1 MSVAA
6 RVGGYVLLLVVV
18 GLLATGL
25 GRAVGPIDA
34 AASDEPEHM
43 AAGTGGTEGMEMPSE
58 PGPQRAP
65 DSVPGGLMTSQSGYT
80 LQPSAS
86 VLEADAGAVVAFRVL
101 GPDGR
106 PVESFTQSHEKS
118 LHLIAVRRD
127 MASYQHV
134 HPIRDRQ
141 GVWRA
146 PLDLSKAG
154 EYRLIADFV
163 PAATGDPVTLGTDL
177 SVAGEYAP
185 RPLPAPSR
193 TARVGDYTV
202 TLDGRLVPGEESAL
216 RLSVSRDGRPVTDL
230 QPYLGAYGHLVVLRD
245 GDLAYL
251 HVHPAGELGDGTT
264 RPGPGVTFFATTPST
279 GTYRLFLDFRHRGV
293 VRTAEFTV
301 ATEGATEGV
310 TDDATEGASGH
321 GSDGHGH

>member
-1 MSVAA
+1 MTAA
-6 RVGGYVLLLVVV
+6 VRVGGFVLLLVVV

-34 AASDEPEHM
+34 AASEESHEM
-43 AAGTGGTEGMEMPSE
+43 AAGAVGAGDAGGMEMPAE
-58 PGPQRAP
+58 PGSQPAT
-65 DSVPGGLMTSQSGYT
+65 DALPGGLMSSQNGYT

-86 VLEADAGAVVAFRVL
+86 ILEVDAGATVAFRVL

-106 PVESFTQSHEKS
+106 PVEAYTPSHEKP

-127 MASYQHV
+127 LSSYQHV
-134 HPIRDRQ
+134 HPVLGND

-146 PLDLSKAG
+146 PLDLSQAG

-163 PAATGDPVTLGTDL
+163 PTADDEPVTLGTDL
-177 SVAGEYAP
+177 SVAGEYDP
-185 RPLPAPSR
+185 QPLPAPSR
-193 TARVGDYTV
+193 TARVGGYSV

-216 RLSVSRDGRPVTDL
+216 TLSVSRDARPVTDL

-251 HVHPAGELGDGTT
+251 HVHPAGEPGDGTT
-264 RPGPGVTFFATTPST
+264 RPGPAIRFFTTTPSP
-279 GTYRLFLDFRHRGV
+279 GTYRLFLDFRHEGV

-301 ATEGATEGV
+301 ATGGRAVGTTTG
-310 TDDATEGASGH
+310 SGH
-321 GSDGHGH
+321 GADGHGH

>member
-1 MSVAA
+1 MTAAA
-6 RVGGYVLLLVVV
+6 RVGGFVLLLVVV

-34 AASDEPEHM
+34 AASEETHEM
-43 AAGTGGTEGMEMPSE
+43 AAGTGATRGMDMSAKAS
-58 PGPQRAP
+58 PQLAS
-65 DSVPGGLMTSQSGYT
+65 DALPGGLMSSQNGYT

-86 VLEADAGAVVAFRVL
+86 ILDADADATVAFRVL

-106 PVESFTQSHEKS
+106 PVEAYTPSHEKP

-127 MASYQHV
+127 LASYQHV
-134 HPIRDRQ
+134 HPVLGND

-146 PLDLSKAG
+146 PLDLSQAG
-154 EYRLIADFV
+154 DYRLIADFV
-163 PAATGDPVTLGTDL
+163 PTADREPVTLGTDL
-177 SVAGEYAP
+177 SVAGDYAP
-185 RPLPAPSR
+185 QPLPAPSR

-202 TLDGRLVPGEESAL
+202 SLDGRLVPGEESAL
-216 RLSVSRDGRPVTDL
+216 TLSVSRDGRPVTDL

-251 HVHPAGELGDGTT
+251 HVHPDGEPGDGTT
-264 RPGPGVTFFATTPST
+264 RPGPAIRFFTTTPSP
-279 GTYRLFLDFRHRGV
+279 GTYRLFLDFRHEGV
-293 VRTAEFTV
+293 VRTAEFTF
-301 ATEGATEGV
+301 ATDGRAAGTS
-310 TDDATEGASGH
+310 TDAGH

>member
-1 MSVAA
+1 MTVAA
-6 RVGGYVLLLVVV
+6 RVGGFVLLLVVV

-34 AASDEPEHM
+34 AASEKSHEI
-43 AAGTGGTEGMEMPSE
+43 AAGTGDTGGMGMPADPGAQPASGTLL
-58 PGPQRAP
+58 
-65 DSVPGGLMTSQSGYT
+65 GGLMTSQNGYM

-86 VLEADAGAVVAFRVL
+86 ILAADPDATVAFRVL

-106 PVESFTQSHEKS
+106 PVEAYTPSHEKL

-127 MASYQHV
+127 LASYEHV
-134 HPIRDRQ
+134 HPVLGDD

-146 PLDLSKAG
+146 PLDLSQAG
-154 EYRLIADFV
+154 DYRLIADFV
-163 PAATGDPVTLGTDL
+163 PTAVGESVTLGTDL
-177 SVAGEYAP
+177 RVAGEYEP
-185 RPLPAPSR
+185 QSLPAPSR
-193 TARVGDYTV
+193 SAQVGDYTV
-202 TLDGRLVPGEESAL
+202 TLDGRLVPGEESEL
-216 RLSVSRDGRPVTDL
+216 TLSVTRDGRHVTDL

-251 HVHPAGELGDGTT
+251 HVHPAGEPGDATT
-264 RPGPGVTFFATTPST
+264 RPGPGITFFTTTPSP
-279 GTYRLFLDFRHRGV
+279 GTYRLFLDFRHEGV

-301 ATEGATEGV
+301 ATDGRAAGPSTG
-310 TDDATEGASGH
+310 SGH

>member
-1 MSVAA
+1 MTAA
-6 RVGGYVLLLVVV
+6 VRVGGFILLLFVV

-34 AASDEPEHM
+34 VASEETGLG
-43 AAGTGGTEGMEMPSE
+43 GTGGMEMPAK

-65 DSVPGGLMTSQSGYT
+65 DAIPGGLMSSQNGYT

-86 VLEADAGAVVAFRVL
+86 ILDADADAPVAFRVL

-106 PVESFTQSHEKS
+106 PVEAYTPSHEKP

-127 MASYQHV
+127 LASYQHV
-134 HPIRDRQ
+134 HPVLGND

-146 PLDLSKAG
+146 ALDLSQAG
-154 EYRLIADFV
+154 DYRLIADFV
-163 PAATGDPVTLGTDL
+163 PTADDEPVTLGTDL

-185 RPLPAPSR
+185 QPLPAPSR

-202 TLDGRLVPGEESAL
+202 TLGGRLVPGEESAL
-216 RLSVSRDGRPVTDL
+216 TLSVSRDGRPVTDL
-230 QPYLGAYGHLVVLRD
+230 QPYLGAYGHLVVLRG

-251 HVHPAGELGDGTT
+251 HVHPAGEPGDGTT
-264 RPGPGVTFFATTPST
+264 RPGPAIRFFTTTTPSP
-279 GTYRLFLDFRHRGV
+279 GTYRLFLDFRHEGG
-293 VRTAEFTV
+293 VRTAGFTV
-301 ATEGATEGV
+301 ATEGRAVDTSTG
-310 TDDATEGASGH
+310 TGH

>member
-1 MSVAA
+1 MTAAA
-6 RVGGYVLLLVVV
+6 RVGGFGLLLVVV

-25 GRAVGPIDA
+25 GRAAGPIEA
-34 AASDEPEHM
+34 VASDESHEM
-43 AAGTGGTEGMEMPSE
+43 AAGSGGSGGSEGMEMPAGHGAQS
-58 PGPQRAP
+58 AP
-65 DSVPGGLMTSQSGYT
+65 DTLPGGLMSSQNGYT

-86 VLEADAGAVVAFRVL
+86 ILEADADATVAFRVL
-101 GPDGR
+101 GPDGA
-106 PVESFTQSHEKS
+106 PVVDYTPSHEKL

-127 MASYQHV
+127 LARYQHV
-134 HPIRDRQ
+134 HPVLGRD

-146 PLDLSKAG
+146 SLDLSLAG
-154 EYRLIADFV
+154 DYRLVADFV
-163 PAATGDPVTLGTDL
+163 PSATDEPVTLGTDL
-177 SVAGEYAP
+177 SVAGDYAP

-193 TARVGDYTV
+193 TAQVGDYTV

-216 RLSVSRDGRPVTDL
+216 TLSVSRDGRPVSDL

-251 HVHPAGELGDGTT
+251 HVHPAGEPGDGET
-264 RPGPGVTFFATTPST
+264 RSGPRIRFFTTTPSP
-279 GTYRLFLDFRHRGV
+279 GTYRLFLDFRHEGV

-301 ATEGATEGV
+301 ATDGRDASTPTGA
-310 TDDATEGASGH
+310 GH

>member
-1 MSVAA
+1 MS
-6 RVGGYVLLLVVV
+6 
-18 GLLATGL
+18 
-25 GRAVGPIDA
+25 
-34 AASDEPEHM
+34 
-43 AAGTGGTEGMEMPSE
+43 
-58 PGPQRAP
+58 
-65 DSVPGGLMTSQSGYT
+65 SQNGYT

-86 VLEADAGAVVAFRVL
+86 ILEADANATVAFRVL

-106 PVESFTQSHEKS
+106 PVEAYTPSHEKP

-127 MASYQHV
+127 LASYQHV
-134 HPIRDRQ
+134 HPVLGND
-141 GVWRA
+141 GVWRTR
-146 PLDLSKAG
+146 LDLSRAG
-154 EYRLIADFV
+154 DYRLIADFV
-163 PAATGDPVTLGTDL
+163 PAADGEPVTLGTDL

-185 RPLPAPSR
+185 QPLPAPSR

-216 RLSVSRDGRPVTDL
+216 TLSVSSGGRPVTDL

-251 HVHPAGELGDGTT
+251 HVHPDGEPGDGTT
-264 RPGPGVTFFATTPST
+264 RPGPGIRFFTTTPSP
-279 GTYRLFLDFRHRGV
+279 GTYRLFVDFRHEGV

-301 ATEGATEGV
+301 S
-310 TDDATEGASGH
+310 TDGRAADTSTGTGH

>member
-1 MSVAA
+1 MTAAA
-6 RVGGYVLLLVVV
+6 RVGGFVLLLVVV

-34 AASDEPEHM
+34 AASEEPHEM
-43 AAGTGGTEGMEMPSE
+43 AAGTRATGGMDMSAK
-58 PGPQRAP
+58 PGPPPAP
-65 DSVPGGLMTSQSGYT
+65 DIVPGGLMSSQSGYT

-86 VLEADAGAVVAFRVL
+86 IVEADPDATVAFRVL

-106 PVESFTQSHEKS
+106 PVEAYTPSHEKP

-127 MASYQHV
+127 LARYQHV
-134 HPIRDRQ
+134 HPVLGDD
-141 GVWRA
+141 GVWRV
-146 PLDLSKAG
+146 PLDLSQAG
-154 EYRLIADFV
+154 DYRLIADFV
-163 PAATGDPVTLGTDL
+163 PTTDDEPVTLGTDL
-177 SVAGEYAP
+177 SVPGEYTP
-185 RPLPAPSR
+185 QVLPAPSR

-216 RLSVSRDGRPVTDL
+216 TLSVSRHGRPVTDL

-251 HVHPAGELGDGTT
+251 HVHPDGEPGDGTT
-264 RPGPGVTFFATTPST
+264 RPGPTVRFFTTTPSP
-279 GTYRLFLDFRHRGV
+279 GTYRLFLDFRHEGV

-301 ATEGATEGV
+301 S
-310 TDDATEGASGH
+310 TDGRAADTSTGTGH

>member
-1 MSVAA
+1 MTAA
-6 RVGGYVLLLVVV
+6 VRVGGFVLLLVVV

-34 AASDEPEHM
+34 AASEASHEM
-43 AAGTGGTEGMEMPSE
+43 AAGISGASAGGGMEMTVESGSQPT
-58 PGPQRAP
+58 PATL
-65 DSVPGGLMTSQSGYT
+65 PGGLMTSQNGYT

-86 VLEADAGAVVAFRVL
+86 ILEADADATVAFRVL

-106 PVESFTQSHEKS
+106 PVEAYSPSHEKP

-127 MASYQHV
+127 LASYQHV
-134 HPIRDRQ
+134 HPVLGND

-146 PLDLSKAG
+146 PLDLSQAG
-154 EYRLIADFV
+154 DYRLIADFV
-163 PAATGDPVTLGTDL
+163 PTANDEPVTLGTDL
-177 SVAGEYAP
+177 SVAGAYAP
-185 RPLPAPSR
+185 QSLPAPSR

-202 TLDGRLVPGEESAL
+202 KLVGRLVPGEESAL
-216 RLSVSRDGRPVTDL
+216 TLSVSRDGRPVKDL
-230 QPYLGAYGHLVVLRD
+230 QPYLGAYGHLVVLRE

-251 HVHPAGELGDGTT
+251 HVHPDGEPGDGTT
-264 RPGPGVTFFATTPST
+264 RPGPGIRFFTTTPSP
-279 GTYRLFLDFRHRGV
+279 GTYRLFLDFRHEGV

-301 ATEGATEGV
+301 ATAGRAPGTTTG
-310 TDDATEGASGH
+310 TGH

>member
-1 MSVAA
+1 MTAA
-6 RVGGYVLLLVVV
+6 VRVGGFVLLLVVV

-34 AASDEPEHM
+34 AASEKEM
-43 AAGTGGTEGMEMPSE
+43 AAHPGGAGGMEMPADQ
-58 PGPQRAP
+58 GPQQAS
-65 DSVPGGLMTSQSGYT
+65 DTLPGGLMSSHNGYT

-86 VLEADAGAVVAFRVL
+86 ILEADPEAPVAFRVL
-101 GPDGR
+101 GPDGS
-106 PVESFTQSHEKS
+106 PVEAYTRSHEKP

-127 MASYQHV
+127 LASYEHV
-134 HPIRDRQ
+134 HPVLGND

-146 PLDLSKAG
+146 RLDLSQAG
-154 EYRLIADFV
+154 GYRLIADFV
-163 PAATGDPVTLGTDL
+163 PTADGEPVTLGTDL

-216 RLSVSRDGRPVTDL
+216 TLSVSRDGRPVGDL

-251 HVHPAGELGDGTT
+251 HVHPAGEPGDGTT
-264 RPGPGVTFFATTPST
+264 RPGPGIRFFTTTPSP
-279 GTYRLFLDFRHRGV
+279 GSYRLFLDFRHEGV
-293 VRTAEFTV
+293 VRTAAFTV
-301 ATEGATEGV
+301 ATDGRAAATRTG
-310 TDDATEGASGH
+310 SGH